1 MTGARAERNEYLL
14 LHEFHNK
21 KYIVPDKNIGAWQ
34 VDSRNDEDDEGL
46 LSFYCVKYNFVVR
59 WTSNSQKG
67 CGPTKTRLLRWS
79 RVRTQKRLLRQVHP
93 DAGLQ
98 QFVSVYHSRV
108 QHLLYHRTK
117 DIWKRREFFNIKELT
132 ICSRIVCQMFLI
144 QIWLKAFCLA
154 FLALW

>member
-59 WTSNSQKG
+59 
-67 CGPTKTRLLRWS
+67 
-79 RVRTQKRLLRQVHP
+79 
-93 DAGLQ
+93 
-98 QFVSVYHSRV
+98 
-108 QHLLYHRTK
+108 
-117 DIWKRREFFNIKELT
+117 
-132 ICSRIVCQMFLI
+132 
-144 QIWLKAFCLA
+144 
-154 FLALW
+154 